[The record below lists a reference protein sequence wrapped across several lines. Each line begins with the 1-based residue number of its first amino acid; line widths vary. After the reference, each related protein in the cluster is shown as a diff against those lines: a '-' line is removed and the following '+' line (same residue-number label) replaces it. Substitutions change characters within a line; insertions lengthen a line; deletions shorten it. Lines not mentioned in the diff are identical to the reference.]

1 MSKRRKGDL
10 LIFTGL
16 LLVAAALFLTGYNLL
31 ENRRA
36 QRNVDKV
43 TEKIQEIT
51 VEVQPE
57 YVINT
62 DIELPVEENDGMKY
76 VGVLKMPTLQL
87 ELPVLSEWSG
97 NGRKLS
103 PCRYTGT
110 PYTENMVLAAH
121 NYKAHF
127 QNLRNLKQGDL
138 IIFQDMAGNV
148 FEYTVDCTEILQ
160 PTDVEEMTESPW
172 PLTMF
177 TCTYDVQE
185 HVTVRCSKVQ

>member
-1 MSKRRKGDL
+1 
-10 LIFTGL
+10 
-16 LLVAAALFLTGYNLL
+16 
-31 ENRRA
+31 
-36 QRNVDKV
+36 
-43 TEKIQEIT
+43 
-51 VEVQPE
+51 
-57 YVINT
+57 
-62 DIELPVEENDGMKY
+62 
-76 VGVLKMPTLQL
+76 
-87 ELPVLSEWSG
+87 
-97 NGRKLS
+97 
-103 PCRYTGT
+103 
-110 PYTENMVLAAH
+110 MVLAAH

-160 PTDVEEMTESPW
+160 PTDVEEMTESQW

>member
-51 VEVQPE
+51 VEVHPE

-62 DIELPVEENDGMKY
+62 DMELPVEEIDGMKY

-87 ELPVLSEWSG
+87 ELPVLSEGAAMDG
-97 NGRKLS
+97 NFL
-103 PCRYTGT
+103 
-110 PYTENMVLAAH
+110 LAVIQAH
-121 NYKAHF
+121 LMQKIWCW
-127 QNLRNLKQGDL
+127 RL
-138 IIFQDMAGNV
+138 IITRHIFRICETLN
-148 FEYTVDCTEILQ
+148 
-160 PTDVEEMTESPW
+160 
-172 PLTMF
+172 
-177 TCTYDVQE
+177 
-185 HVTVRCSKVQ
+185 KVI

>member
-62 DIELPVEENDGMKY
+62 DMELPVEEIDGMKY

-103 PCRYTGT
+103 PCHYTGT
-110 PYTENMVLAAH
+110 PYAENMVLAAH

-148 FEYTVDCTEILQ
+148 FEYTVGLYRN
-160 PTDVEEMTESPW
+160 SPADRCGGNDGK
-172 PLTMF
+172 PMA
-177 TCTYDVQE
+177 TYYVYLYI
-185 HVTVRCSKVQ
+185 